1 MNPMNSNGTEIFSLL
16 LVSRL
21 CVGIGRQL
29 NESKRLEP
37 LRSRSICRLEHIE
50 ADSSGKVVTKW
61 STSSEENAEAVPEA
75 LNKELVHSANL
86 LSRVHLLPHTR
97 AKFKASACRLCVKVI
112 LVLLVTSLL

>member
-1 MNPMNSNGTEIFSLL
+1 MVP
-16 LVSRL
+16 RL
-21 CVGIGRQL
+21 CVAISRQL

-50 ADSSGKVVTKW
+50 ANSSGKVVTKW

-97 AKFKASACRLCVKVI
+97 AEIQSLGVQALCEKVI
-112 LVLLVTSLL
+112 LLLLVTSLL